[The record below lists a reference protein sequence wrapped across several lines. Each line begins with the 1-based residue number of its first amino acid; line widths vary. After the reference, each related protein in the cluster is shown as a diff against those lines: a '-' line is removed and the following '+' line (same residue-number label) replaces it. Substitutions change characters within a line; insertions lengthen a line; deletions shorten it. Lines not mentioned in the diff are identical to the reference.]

1 MQVIKLSKLTFLATL
16 LGLSYVSS
24 ATAKAECP
32 NLSDSTKLI
41 RVDKSI
47 RLGGYFY
54 AGTIDTSWYAKNFD
68 LLDLNAKN
76 NISLVYALKAKN
88 KNMIV
93 YQQFLMNQ
101 MATRQNGAQ
110 VVEGYNPSKMSSWL
124 LRDEA
129 GIPVASHRGP
139 NYHFMDVEGKSGWSA
154 YFAKYVSN
162 VVDRTGADGVVLDE
176 IPLIASDQFDSLLNY
191 PSSSS
196 LQNGA
201 VYFLD
206 TIRSKMDIP
215 VLINAGQLHKE
226 DENGNLLWKVLG
238 EHIDGAWHEGWVVYY
253 GAPQSPHEGD
263 MWEADISS
271 AEEFSRLGKPYIA
284 SAMFS
289 NAKQLEY
296 GLSNYLLAIQGS
308 SLVFQPMVAYDP
320 ETRGGFNFNLVKNAV
335 EKNRPLFD
343 VELGCPVESRKQ
355 EAGVWTRKFDRGM
368 VVVNPT
374 TSKVQVGLSRSY
386 KDVYGNQLSDSIQL
400 ERFSGKIL
408 LY

>member
-1 MQVIKLSKLTFLATL
+1 MHILKFSKLTFVAMLI
-16 LGLSYVSS
+16 GLSYVSFS
-24 ATAKAECP
+24 TAKAECP
-32 NLSDSTKLI
+32 NISDSTKLI

-88 KNMIV
+88 KNIII

-101 MATRQNGAQ
+101 MATKQNGAQ

-124 LRDEA
+124 LRNSA
-129 GIPVASHRGP
+129 GFPVASHRGP
-139 NYHFMDVEGKSGWSA
+139 NYYFMDIEGKSGWSA
-154 YFAKYVSN
+154 YFTKYVAN
-162 VVDRTGADGVVLDE
+162 VVERTGADGVVLDE
-176 IPLIASDQFDSLLNY
+176 IPLIASDQFASLLNY
-191 PSSSS
+191 PNSST
-196 LQNGA
+196 LQNGTM
-201 VYFLD
+201 YFLD

-215 VLINAGQLHKE
+215 VLINVGQLHKA
-226 DENGNLLWKVLG
+226 DSNGESLWKVLS

-263 MWEADISS
+263 MWEADIAS

-296 GLSNYLLAIQGS
+296 GLSNYLLAINGN

-320 ETRGGFNFNLVKNAV
+320 VTRGGFNFNLVKNAV
-335 EKNRPLFD
+335 EKNRSLFD
-343 VELGCPVESRKQ
+343 VELGCPMESRKYT
-355 EAGVWTRKFDRGM
+355 AGVWTRKFDRGM
-368 VVVNPT
+368 VIVNPT
-374 TSKVQVGLSRSY
+374 AREVGVELSQSY
-386 KDVYGNQLSDSIQL
+386 KDVYGNKTSGSIL
-400 ERFSGKIL
+400 LNSFSGKIL

>member
-1 MQVIKLSKLTFLATL
+1 MQVIKLSKLTFLAML

-24 ATAKAECP
+24 TTAKAECP
-32 NLSDSTKLI
+32 NLSDSIKLI

-110 VVEGYNPSKMSSWL
+110 VVEGYTPSKMSSWL
-124 LRDEA
+124 LRDEV
-129 GIPVASHRGP
+129 GFPVPSHRGP
-139 NYHFMDVEGKSGWSA
+139 NYRFMDVEGKSGWA
-154 YFAKYVSN
+154 TYFAKYVAN

-176 IPLIASDQFDSLLNY
+176 IPLIASDQFQSLLNY
-191 PSSSS
+191 PNSSS
-196 LQNGA
+196 LQNGT

-215 VLINAGQLHKE
+215 VLINVGQLHKK

-253 GAPQSPHEGD
+253 GAPQFPHEGD

-284 SAMFS
+284 STMFS

-296 GLSNYLLAIQGS
+296 GLSNYLLAIQGN
-308 SLVFQPMVAYDP
+308 SLVFQPMVTYDP

-343 VELGCPVESRKQ
+343 VELGCPAESRKQ
-355 EAGVWTRKFDRGM
+355 VAGVWTRKFDRGM

-374 TSKVQVGLSRSY
+374 TNKVQVELSRPY
-386 KDVYGNQLSDSIQL
+386 KDVYGNKLSDSIQL
-400 ERFSGKIL
+400 DRFSGKIL